1 MFVDVS
7 YNRCASTDFEM
18 AKNSFKTL
26 ISQKH
31 KTFPA
36 DLNMYGMK
44 CKSQLLEDQE
54 NVTLIINRR
63 NSIRQKPKSW
73 TWTLLR
79 CRWQKKLV
87 LLLIFICICVLIVFA
102 NTHLLVRG
110 NIISAFLSS
119 RLNKL
124 SHPEKQE
131 ARYPDTQAT
140 TPAVPPV
147 LRPTH
152 YLLNYSSTQLELG
165 AHLNGFSSDYNIFVI
180 YTRENYH
187 LNLKFDLFA
196 HSLLKHSSAQLHLHV
211 ITDNESQTS
220 VFEILQ
226 RQIRRFRRTVI
237 YTIYDV
243 KVCSSIIQDIATK
256 LSPYFSSTPNSYYS
270 DSLFFL
276 SLGLHRIADRSLN
289 RAILLDCD
297 IVFRS
302 DVRLLFN
309 EFDNF
314 LPHQLYGLAP
324 ELTPVYRHILYRYRV
339 RYPKTSFGN
348 PYYPMNNEMG
358 NQHSHIHHGYPG
370 LNSGVVLLLLNR
382 IRNSKSYLEKLTH
395 SEVHTLV
402 AKYSFKGHLGDQ
414 DFFTLLGYEYPN
426 LIYRLDCIWNRQ
438 LCTWWKDHGYSDIFD
453 AYFRCEGNIKMYH
466 GNCNTRIPE

>member
-1 MFVDVS
+1 
-7 YNRCASTDFEM
+7 M
-18 AKNSFKTL
+18 AKYSFKT

-36 DLNMYGMK
+36 DLNMYGLK

-63 NSIRQKPKSW
+63 NSIQRKPKAWPWPWPCLSM
-73 TWTLLR
+73 LLR

-87 LLLIFICICVLIVFA
+87 LLLIFICMCVLIVFA

-110 NIISAFLSS
+110 NILSAFLSS

-124 SHPEKQE
+124 SHAEQPE
-131 ARYPDTQAT
+131 ARFSDVQQT
-140 TPAVPPV
+140 TAIVPPV
-147 LRPTH
+147 LRPSH
-152 YLLNYSSTQLELG
+152 YLLNYSLPTQVELG
-165 AHLNGFSSDYNIFVI
+165 GQLDGLGSDYNIFVI

-196 HSLLKHSSAQLHLHV
+196 HSLLKHTSAQLHLHV
-211 ITDNESQTS
+211 ITDKESQVS
-220 VFEILQ
+220 VLEILQ

-243 KVCSSIIQDIATK
+243 KVCSSIIQDIAAK
-256 LSPYFSSTPNSYYS
+256 LSPYFSSAPNSYYS

-348 PYYPMNNEMG
+348 PYYPMNNEAG
-358 NQHSHIHHGYPG
+358 AGQHSRVHHGYPG

-382 IRNSKSYLEKLTH
+382 IRNAKAYLEKLTH
-395 SEVHTLV
+395 TEVHGLV

>member
-1 MFVDVS
+1 MHC
-7 YNRCASTDFEM
+7 YAHFEM
-18 AKNSFKTL
+18 AKYSFKT

-31 KTFPA
+31 KTFPT
-36 DLNMYGMK
+36 DLNMYGIGMK
-44 CKSQLLEDQE
+44 CKSQLMEDQE

-63 NSIRQKPKSW
+63 NSVRQKPKGW

-87 LLLIFICICVLIVFA
+87 LLLIFICMCVLIVFA

-110 NIISAFLSS
+110 NILSAFLSS

-124 SHPEKQE
+124 SQDEKQE
-131 ARYPDTQAT
+131 ARFPADVQQT
-140 TPAVPPV
+140 TAPVPPV
-147 LRPTH
+147 LKPTH
-152 YLLNYSSTQLELG
+152 YLLNYSSSAHLELG
-165 AHLNGFSSDYNIFVI
+165 EQLNGLASDYNIFVI

-196 HSLLKHSSAQLHLHV
+196 HSLLKHTSAQLHLHV
-211 ITDNESQTS
+211 ITDRESQAS
-220 VFEILQ
+220 VLEILQ

-243 KVCSSIIQDIATK
+243 KVCSGIIQDIAAK

-309 EFDNF
+309 EFDHF

-348 PYYPMNNEMG
+348 PYYPMNNELMG
-358 NQHSHIHHGYPG
+358 GSQHNHLHGHGYPG

-395 SEVHTLV
+395 SEVHALV

>member
-1 MFVDVS
+1 
-7 YNRCASTDFEM
+7 M

-36 DLNMYGMK
+36 DLNM
-44 CKSQLLEDQE
+44 
-54 NVTLIINRR
+54 
-63 NSIRQKPKSW
+63 
-73 TWTLLR
+73 
-79 CRWQKKLV
+79 WQKKLV
-87 LLLIFICICVLIVFA
+87 LLLIFICVCVLIVFA

-110 NIISAFLSS
+110 NILSAFLSS
-119 RLNKL
+119 RLTKH
-124 SHPEKQE
+124 SHAEKQE
-131 ARYPDTQAT
+131 ARYPDIPAT
-140 TPAVPPV
+140 TPPVPPV
-147 LRPTH
+147 LKPTH
-152 YLLNYSSTQLELG
+152 YLLNYSATQLELG
-165 AHLNGFSSDYNIFVI
+165 SHLNGLSSDYNIFVI

-196 HSLLKHSSAQLHLHV
+196 HSLLKHTSAQLHLHV
-211 ITDNESQTS
+211 ITDSESQPS
-220 VFEILQ
+220 VLEILQ
-226 RQIRRFRRTVI
+226 RQIRRFRRTLI

-243 KVCSSIIQDIATK
+243 KVCSSIIQDIAAK

-348 PYYPMNNEMG
+348 PYYPINNEGG
-358 NQHSHIHHGYPG
+358 NQHSRVHHGYPG

-438 LCTWWKDHGYSDIFD
+438 LCTWWKDHGYSQIFD

>member
-1 MFVDVS
+1 
-7 YNRCASTDFEM
+7 M
-18 AKNSFKTL
+18 AKYSFKT

-31 KTFPA
+31 KTFPT
-36 DLNMYGMK
+36 DVNMYGMK
-44 CKSQLLEDQE
+44 CKSQLLEEQE

-63 NSIRQKPKSW
+63 NSVRPKPKSL
-73 TWTLLR
+73 TWNVLR

-87 LLLIFICICVLIVFA
+87 LLLILICMCVLIIYA

-110 NIISAFLSS
+110 NILSAFLSS

-124 SHPEKQE
+124 SHIEKQE
-131 ARYPDTQAT
+131 TRNSEVQQT
-140 TPAVPPV
+140 TTAVQPI
-147 LRPTH
+147 LKPTH

-165 AHLNGFSSDYNIFVI
+165 GQLNDFSSDYNIFII

-196 HSLLKHSSAQLHLHV
+196 HSLLKHTSAQLHLHV
-211 ITDNESQTS
+211 ITDKESSPS
-220 VFEILQ
+220 VMEILQ

-237 YTIYDV
+237 YTMYDV
-243 KVCSSIIQDIATK
+243 KVCSNIIEDIAAK
-256 LSPYFSSTPNSYYS
+256 LSPYFSSAPNSYYS

-276 SLGLHRIADRSLN
+276 SLGLHRIADASLN

-309 EFDNF
+309 EFDHF

-348 PYYPMNNEMG
+348 PYYPMNHEMG
-358 NQHSHIHHGYPG
+358 NQHNHNHERHGYPG
-370 LNSGVVLLLLNR
+370 LNSGVVLLLFNR
-382 IRNSKSYLEKLTH
+382 IRNSKSYLEKLTN
-395 SEVHTLV
+395 SEVQTLV

-426 LIYRLDCIWNRQ
+426 LIYRLDCVWNRQ

>member
-1 MFVDVS
+1 
-7 YNRCASTDFEM
+7 
-18 AKNSFKTL
+18 
-26 ISQKH
+26 
-31 KTFPA
+31 
-36 DLNMYGMK
+36 MYGIMK
-44 CKSQLLEDQE
+44 CKSQLLEEQE

-63 NSIRQKPKSW
+63 NSVRPSKSW
-73 TWTLLR
+73 TWSVLR

-87 LLLIFICICVLIVFA
+87 LLLILICMCVLIIYA
-102 NTHLLVRG
+102 NTHLSVRG
-110 NIISAFLSS
+110 NILSAFLSS

-124 SHPEKQE
+124 SHTEKQE
-131 ARYPDTQAT
+131 TRDSNVQQT
-140 TPAVPPV
+140 TTSVQPI
-147 LRPTH
+147 LLKPTH

-165 AHLNGFSSDYNIFVI
+165 AQFHSSDNNYNIFII

-196 HSLLKHSSAQLHLHV
+196 HSLLKHTSAQLHLHV
-211 ITDNESQTS
+211 ITDKESSSS
-220 VFEILQ
+220 VMEILQ

-237 YTIYDV
+237 YTMYDV
-243 KVCSSIIQDIATK
+243 KVCSTIIEDIAAK
-256 LSPYFSSTPNSYYS
+256 LSPFFSSAPNSYYS

-276 SLGLHRIADRSLN
+276 SLGLHRIADASLN

-309 EFDNF
+309 EFDHF

-348 PYYPMNNEMG
+348 PYYPMNHEMG
-358 NQHSHIHHGYPG
+358 NQHNHNHEQRHGYPG

-382 IRNSKSYLEKLTH
+382 IRNSKSYLEKLTN
-395 SEVHTLV
+395 SEVQTLV

-426 LIYRLDCIWNRQ
+426 LIYRLDCVWNRQ

>member
-1 MFVDVS
+1 
-7 YNRCASTDFEM
+7 
-18 AKNSFKTL
+18 
-26 ISQKH
+26 
-31 KTFPA
+31 
-36 DLNMYGMK
+36 MYGMK

-73 TWTLLR
+73 AWTLLR

-87 LLLIFICICVLIVFA
+87 LLLIFICVCVLIVFA

-110 NIISAFLSS
+110 NILSAFLSS
-119 RLNKL
+119 RLNKH
-124 SHPEKQE
+124 SHAEKQE
-131 ARYPDTQAT
+131 ARYPDIPAT
-140 TPAVPPV
+140 TPSVPPV

-152 YLLNYSSTQLELG
+152 YLLNYSSTQLELSS
-165 AHLNGFSSDYNIFVI
+165 HLNGLSSDYNIFVI

-196 HSLLKHSSAQLHLHV
+196 HSLLKHTSAQLHLHV
-211 ITDNESQTS
+211 ITDSESQPS
-220 VFEILQ
+220 VLEILQ

-243 KVCSSIIQDIATK
+243 KVCSSIIQDIAAK

-324 ELTPVYRHILYRYRV
+324 ELTPSTA
-339 RYPKTSFGN
+339 TSSTAIACAIQR
-348 PYYPMNNEMG
+348 PV
-358 NQHSHIHHGYPG
+358 
-370 LNSGVVLLLLNR
+370 SGIPT
-382 IRNSKSYLEKLTH
+382 IRST
-395 SEVHTLV
+395 T
-402 AKYSFKGHLGDQ
+402 KGA
-414 DFFTLLGYEYPN
+414 T
-426 LIYRLDCIWNRQ
+426 
-438 LCTWWKDHGYSDIFD
+438 
-453 AYFRCEGNIKMYH
+453 NIAVS
-466 GNCNTRIPE
+466 TTAIQA